1 MSEKCWEGICAVNV
15 GIDAKATFE
24 SIASVYIYSLQPT
37 TLQDLNV
44 LTDVA
49 RETVTDHAHEDPLE
63 YGKQW
68 GMIQNSNVKVC
79 LGLLC
84 PLWSDLMRILFE

>member
-1 MSEKCWEGICAVNV
+1 MANI

-37 TLQDLNV
+37 ILQDLNG

-49 RETVTDHAHEDPLE
+49 RETVADYAHEDPLE
-63 YGKQW
+63 YGRKW

-79 LGLLC
+79 PIAGVHCGL
-84 PLWSDLMRILFE
+84 I